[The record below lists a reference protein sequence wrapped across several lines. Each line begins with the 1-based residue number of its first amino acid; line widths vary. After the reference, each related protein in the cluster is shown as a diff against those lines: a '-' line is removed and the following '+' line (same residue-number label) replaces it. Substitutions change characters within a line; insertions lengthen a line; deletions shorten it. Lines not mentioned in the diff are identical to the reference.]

1 MSVGNDNNSQSRE
14 EEIKIQKDTSQE
26 IKTLK
31 NKLSKKAKENKLL
44 KKEQEELKD
53 KYLRLAAEMDNLR
66 KRVQKEKEEYYQYAL
81 SGFMKE
87 LLAVLDNFERALESG
102 DDENG
107 KSFREGMELIHKQ
120 YMDLLMKKG
129 LRPIE
134 LKDKKFDPNLH
145 QAFVTEESEEVEE
158 PEVGEEYQ
166 KGYSLHDRLI
176 RPALVKVI
184 VPKKGE

>member
-1 MSVGNDNNSQSRE
+1 MSAGNKNNSQARKDRSQAE
-14 EEIKIQKDTSQE
+14 KDTGQD

-31 NKLSKKAKENKLL
+31 NKLSKKEKEIKLF
-44 KKEQEELKD
+44 KKEQEESKD

-66 KRVQKEKEEYYQYAL
+66 KRIEKEKEDHYQYAL
-81 SGFMKE
+81 SEFMKE
-87 LLAVLDNFERALESG
+87 LLVVLDNFERALESEG
-102 DDENG
+102 DDG
-107 KSFREGMELIHKQ
+107 KSFREGMRLIHKQ

-134 LKDKKFDPNLH
+134 LQNKKFDPNLH

-158 PEVGEEYQ
+158 PMIGEEYQ
-166 KGYSLHDRLI
+166 KGYSLHERLI

-184 VPKKGE
+184 VPKKGD

>member
-1 MSVGNDNNSQSRE
+1 MSVENKNNSGA
-14 EEIKIQKDTSQE
+14 IKGKSKAKKDEAQE
-26 IKTLK
+26 TKSLK
-31 NKLSKKAKENKLL
+31 NKLSKKEKEHKLL
-44 KKEQEELKD
+44 KKEKEELKD

-66 KRVQKEKEEYYQYAL
+66 KRVEREKKEHYQYAL
-81 SGFMKE
+81 SEFMKE
-87 LLAVLDNFERALESG
+87 LLIVLDNFERALESE

-107 KSFREGMELIHKQ
+107 KSFREGMMLIHKQ
-120 YMDLLMKKG
+120 YVDLLMKKG

-134 LKDKKFDPNLH
+134 LKDNKFDPNLH

-158 PEVGEEYQ
+158 PEIGEEFQ

>member
-1 MSVGNDNNSQSRE
+1 MSVGNKNKLE
-14 EEIKIQKDTSQE
+14 EMEEKSEVQKEISQE
-26 IKTLK
+26 FKTLK
-31 NKLSKKAKENKLL
+31 NKLSKKENENKLL
-44 KKEQEELKD
+44 KKEKEELKD

-66 KRVQKEKEEYYQYAL
+66 KRVEREKEEHYQYAL
-81 SGFMKE
+81 SAFMKE
-87 LLAVLDNFERALESG
+87 LLVVLDNFERALESG
-102 DDENG
+102 DDEKG
-107 KSFREGMELIHKQ
+107 KSFREGMNLIHKQ
-120 YMDLLMKKG
+120 YIDLLVKKG

-145 QAFVTEESEEVEE
+145 QAFVTEESEDVEE
-158 PEVGEEYQ
+158 PEIGEEYQ

>member
-1 MSVGNDNNSQSRE
+1 MSAGNKDDSQAR
-14 EEIKIQKDTSQE
+14 KDRSQAGKDISQE

-31 NKLSKKAKENKLL
+31 SKLSKKEKEIKLF
-44 KKEQEELKD
+44 KKEQEESKD

-66 KRVQKEKEEYYQYAL
+66 KRVEKEKEDHYQYAL
-81 SGFMKE
+81 SEFMKE
-87 LLAVLDNFERALESG
+87 LLVVLDNFERALESEG
-102 DDENG
+102 DENG
-107 KSFREGMELIHKQ
+107 KSFREGMRLIHKQ
-120 YMDLLMKKG
+120 YMDLLVKKG

-134 LKDKKFDPNLH
+134 LHDKKFDPNLH

-158 PEVGEEYQ
+158 PVIGEEYQ
-166 KGYSLHDRLI
+166 KGYSLHERLI

>member
-1 MSVGNDNNSQSRE
+1 MSAGNKNNSQARKDKNQV
-14 EEIKIQKDTSQE
+14 EIDTNQE
-26 IKTLK
+26 IKALK
-31 NKLSKKAKENKLL
+31 SKLSKKEKENKLQ
-44 KKEQEELKD
+44 KKEQEELKN

-81 SGFMKE
+81 SEFMKE
-87 LLAVLDNFERALESG
+87 LLVVLDNFERALESEG
-102 DDENG
+102 DENG
-107 KSFREGMELIHKQ
+107 KSFREGMRLIHKQ
-120 YMDLLMKKG
+120 YMDLLIKKG

-134 LKDKKFDPNLH
+134 LKDKKFDPKLH

-158 PEVGEEYQ
+158 SVVGEEYQ

>member
-1 MSVGNDNNSQSRE
+1 MSAGNKNNSQARKDRSQAE
-14 EEIKIQKDTSQE
+14 KDTGQD

-31 NKLSKKAKENKLL
+31 NKLSKKEKEIKLF
-44 KKEQEELKD
+44 KKEQEESKD

-66 KRVQKEKEEYYQYAL
+66 KRVEKEKEEHYQYAL
-81 SGFMKE
+81 SEFMKE
-87 LLAVLDNFERALESG
+87 LLVVLDNFERALESEG
-102 DDENG
+102 DENG
-107 KSFREGMELIHKQ
+107 KSFREGMRLIHKQ

-134 LKDKKFDPNLH
+134 LQNKKFDPNLH

-158 PEVGEEYQ
+158 PMIGEEYQ
-166 KGYSLHDRLI
+166 KGYSLHERLI

-184 VPKKGE
+184 VPKKGD